1 MGMWNDLRALFKRE
15 EPETPH
21 RMLDMN
27 ADGEPMY
34 TEDVIAKVKDELD
47 RRKNERLPLERQWM
61 LNSNFLVGNQ
71 YCDINFRLGEI
82 EQLQPVYDWLERE
95 TFNKIA
101 PLTET
106 RIANLRKISYAMHVK
121 PRTNELED
129 YAKAEISSA
138 ILRYK
143 QSDSDFETKKNTLIA
158 WNELCGNCFVL
169 SWWDKNKGEEV
180 HRETVIAE
188 DGEGGVAERS
198 IAYYEGD
205 VDYGLLTPYEVY
217 PESVFKQGIENQRSI
232 IVEQVKSVE
241 DIEDLYGIRIKGTSV
256 TTFELTPV
264 PSGGGYG
271 YENTVMS
278 VGSRTVDNCE
288 KVITYFEKPGANLPG
303 GRMIIVVGD
312 KHLVYYGDLPYKRIP
327 LVQTVCREVAGQFFG
342 KSVIEDLIPLQRAHN
357 GCVNRIHEYIKR
369 IAIQGHYVEEG
380 SVDIDEYNENGLAPG
395 AALVYRQGSNPPTP
409 IPNGVLPSEMMAERY
424 NLMRDMEY
432 VAGVSQLTASG
443 AVPAG
448 VTSGVAIESIKAT
461 DDTRLS
467 LTGDH
472 IRNCVRNLAKM
483 WLEIYKEYAEMPRV
497 VQSAGI
503 NAIGNS
509 LIWKND
515 SINSYDIEFIAENE
529 LLFGEDAQRQRFFE
543 AFNLGLFT
551 DEQGRIPER
560 VKHKAIEMMKIGNYS
575 EILNINTLHLQAA
588 QRENSFLEENIIPEI
603 SEFDD
608 HQIHYEEHMRYILQM
623 HFKYLKKTKPYL
635 AEVMEKHALQH
646 KEKINGVAQM
656 QQQMMLQQMMMNQ
669 GGEQNE
675 QTN

>member
-1 MGMWNDLRALFKRE
+1 MGMLESLKGLFKKE
-15 EPETPH
+15 EPETPNV
-21 RMLDMN
+21 MMDFDD
-27 ADGEPMY
+27 DGEPLY
-34 TEDVIAKVKDELD
+34 TEDVIAKVRDELE

-61 LNSNFLVGNQ
+61 LNANFLVGNQ

-82 EQLQPVYDWLERE
+82 EQLNPVYDWLERE
-95 TFNKIA
+95 TFNKIS

-106 RIANLRKISYAMHVK
+106 RIANLRKISYTMHVK

-138 ILRYK
+138 ILQYK
-143 QSDSDFETKKNTLIA
+143 QSDSDFESKINTLIS
-158 WNELCGNCFVL
+158 WNELCGNCFVM
-169 SWWDKNKGEEV
+169 SWWDKNKGEMLHKESV
-180 HRETVIAE
+180 LVE
-188 DGEGGVAERS
+188 DGEGGSAERS

-217 PESVFKQGIENQRSI
+217 PESIFKQGISNQRSI
-232 IVEQVKSVE
+232 IVEQIKSVE
-241 DIEDLYGIRIKGTSV
+241 DIEDLYGIRVKGSSV
-256 TTFELTPV
+256 DTFELTPV

-278 VGSRTVDNCE
+278 VGSRKVDNSE
-288 KVITYFEKPGANLPG
+288 KVVTYMERPGANLPN
-303 GRMIIVVGD
+303 GRMIIIVGD

-327 LVQTVCREVAGQFFG
+327 IVQTVCREVAGQFFG

-369 IAIQGHYVEEG
+369 IAIQGHYIEEG
-380 SVDIDEYNENGLAPG
+380 SVDVEEYDENGLAPG
-395 AALVYRQGSNPPTP
+395 AMLVYRQGSNPPVP
-409 IPNGVLPSEMMAERY
+409 IPNGNLPSEILNERY

-432 VAGVSQLTASG
+432 VAGVSQLSASG
-443 AVPAG
+443 NVPTG

-472 IRNCVRNLAKM
+472 IRNCVRDLSKM

-497 VQSAGI
+497 IHCSGL
-503 NAIGNS
+503 NAIGNA

-515 SINSYDIEFIAENE
+515 SINSYDVEFVAENE

-543 AFNLGLFT
+543 AFNMGLFT

-560 VKHKAIEMMKIGNYS
+560 VKHKALEMMKVGNYS
-575 EILNINTLHLQAA
+575 EILNINTLQLQAA
-588 QRENSFLEENIIPEI
+588 QRENAFLENDILPEI

-608 HQIHYEEHMRYILQM
+608 HQIHYEEHLRYILQM
-623 HFKYLKKTKPYL
+623 HFKYFKKAKPNL
-635 AEVMEKHALQH
+635 ANIMEEHIKQH
-646 KEKINGVAQM
+646 RQKIEMENPAN
-656 QQQMMLQQMMMNQ
+656 QQMLMANMMNQ
-669 GGEQNE
+669 GGQ
-675 QTN
+675 